1 MHTKAFLD
9 DIRLTSVGTQKLQ
22 QELREAMDDLD
33 VMIDIHNQQ
42 KDIIR
47 RFCQYVDHNL
57 SEQKAKLQ
65 RFQDQSKDLIYKLS
79 NQLNEL
85 ERLRKWAQS
94 TAEAVSCICS
104 DDYTFR
110 RVQLMLP

>member
-57 SEQKAKLQ
+57 SEQEAKLQ

-94 TAEAVSCICS
+94 TAEAVSCIRS